1 MKKLLII
8 LLFPVIAFTQTKKQV
23 IDTCFTQQ
31 ELADISF
38 VLDSLWAADD
48 INNNL
53 IKSYDTII
61 HTQNTLI
68 KLDSIQLQ
76 YKDTQIKLLQDNI
89 DLYVAREKLL
99 QPKWYD
105 KKGLWYG
112 VGFLSALGTGILIN
126 QLIK

>member
-8 LLFPVIAFTQTKKQV
+8 LLFPLISFTQTKKQLP
-23 IDTCFTQQ
+23 DTCFTQQ

-38 VLDSLWAADD
+38 VLDSLWTADD

-53 IKSYDTII
+53 IKSYDTAFS
-61 HTQNTLI
+61 TKSTLI

-76 YKDTQIKLLQDNI
+76 YKNNQIKLLQENI
-89 DLYVAREKLL
+89 DLYVSREKLL

-112 VGFLSALGTGILIN
+112 AGFLSALGTGILIN

>member
-1 MKKLLII
+1 MKKFIII
-8 LLFPVIAFTQTKKQV
+8 LLFRIIGFSQKTTKP
-23 IDTCFTQQ
+23 DTCFTQL

-48 INNNL
+48 INNKL
-53 IKSYDTII
+53 IESYDTLLN
-61 HTQNTLI
+61 TQHTLI

-89 DLYVAREKLL
+89 NLYVAREKLL

-112 VGFLSALGTGILIN
+112 AGFLSALGTGILIN

>member
-1 MKKLLII
+1 MKKFIII
-8 LLFPVIAFTQTKKQV
+8 LLFPIFGFSQKTTTP
-23 IDTCFTQQ
+23 DTCFTQQ

-38 VLDSLWAADD
+38 VLDSLWLADD
-48 INNNL
+48 VNNKL
-53 IKSYDTII
+53 IWAYDTLLI
-61 HTQNTLI
+61 TQNTLI

-76 YKDTQIKLLQDNI
+76 YKDSQIKLLQDNV
-89 DLYVAREKLL
+89 DLYIKQQKLL

-112 VGFLSALGTGILIN
+112 AGVLSTLGAGILIN

>member
-1 MKKLLII
+1 MKKFIII
-8 LLFPVIAFTQTKKQV
+8 LLFPIIGFSQKTTNP
-23 IDTCFTQQ
+23 DTCFTQQ

-48 INNNL
+48 INNKL
-53 IKSYDTII
+53 IESYDTLFNS
-61 HTQNTLI
+61 QNTLI

-89 DLYVAREKLL
+89 NLYVAREKLL

-112 VGFLSALGTGILIN
+112 AGFLSALGTGILIN

>member
-1 MKKLLII
+1 MKKFIII
-8 LLFPVIAFTQTKKQV
+8 LLFPILGFSQKTTKP
-23 IDTCFTQQ
+23 DTCFTQL

-48 INNNL
+48 INNKL
-53 IKSYDTII
+53 IESYDTLLN
-61 HTQNTLI
+61 TQNTLI

-89 DLYVAREKLL
+89 NLYVAREKLL

-112 VGFLSALGTGILIN
+112 AGFLSALGAGILIN

>member
-23 IDTCFTQQ
+23 PDTCFTQQ

-38 VLDSLWAADD
+38 VLDSLWTADD

-53 IKSYDTII
+53 IKSYDTAFR
-61 HTQNTLI
+61 TQSMLI
-68 KLDSIQLQ
+68 KLDSVQLQ
-76 YKDTQIKLLQDNI
+76 YKNNQIKLLQENI
-89 DLYVAREKLL
+89 DLYVSREKLL

-112 VGFLSALGTGILIN
+112 AGFLSALGTGILIN

>member
-1 MKKLLII
+1 MKKFIII
-8 LLFPVIAFTQTKKQV
+8 LLFPIFGFSQKTTNL
-23 IDTCFTQQ
+23 DTCFTQQ

-48 INNNL
+48 INNKL
-53 IKSYDTII
+53 IGSYDTLLI
-61 HTQNTLI
+61 TQNTLI

-76 YKDTQIKLLQDNI
+76 YKDSQIKLLQDNV
-89 DLYVAREKLL
+89 DLYVKQQKLL

-112 VGFLSALGTGILIN
+112 AGFLSALGAGILVN

>member
-1 MKKLLII
+1 MKKFIII
-8 LLFPVIAFTQTKKQV
+8 LLFPIIGFSQKTTNP
-23 IDTCFTQQ
+23 DTCFTQQ

-48 INNNL
+48 INNKL
-53 IKSYDTII
+53 IESYDTLLN
-61 HTQNTLI
+61 TQNTLI

-76 YKDTQIKLLQDNI
+76 YNDTQIKLLQDNI
-89 DLYVAREKLL
+89 NLYVAREKLL

-112 VGFLSALGTGILIN
+112 AGFLSALGTGILIN

>member
-1 MKKLLII
+1 MKKFIII
-8 LLFPVIAFTQTKKQV
+8 LLFPIIGFSQKTTKP
-23 IDTCFTQQ
+23 DTCFTQQ

-48 INNNL
+48 INNKL
-53 IKSYDTII
+53 IWAYDTVLL
-61 HTQNTLI
+61 TQNTLI

-89 DLYVAREKLL
+89 DLYVKQQKLL

-112 VGFLSALGTGILIN
+112 AGFLSALGAGILVN

>member
-1 MKKLLII
+1 MKKFIII
-8 LLFPVIAFTQTKKQV
+8 LLFPIIGFSQKTTKP
-23 IDTCFTQQ
+23 DTCFTQQ

-48 INNNL
+48 INNKL
-53 IKSYDTII
+53 IWAYDTVLF
-61 HTQNTLI
+61 TQNTLI

-76 YKDTQIKLLQDNI
+76 YKDTQIKLLQDNV
-89 DLYVAREKLL
+89 DLYIKQQKLL

-112 VGFLSALGTGILIN
+112 AGFLSALGAGILVN

>member
-8 LLFPVIAFTQTKKQV
+8 LMFPVIAFTQTKKQV
-23 IDTCFTQQ
+23 PDTCFTRQ

-38 VLDSLWAADD
+38 VLDSLWAVDD

-53 IKSYDTII
+53 IKSYDIAFN
-61 HTQNTLI
+61 TQRDLI

-76 YKDTQIKLLQDNI
+76 YKDNQIKLLQENI
-89 DLYVAREKLL
+89 DLYVSREKSL

-112 VGFLSALGTGILIN
+112 AGFLSALGAGILIN

>member
-1 MKKLLII
+1 MKKFIII
-8 LLFPVIAFTQTKKQV
+8 LLFPIIGFSQKTTNP
-23 IDTCFTQQ
+23 DTCFTQQ

-48 INNNL
+48 INNKL
-53 IKSYDTII
+53 IESYDTLLN
-61 HTQNTLI
+61 TQNTLI

-76 YKDTQIKLLQDNI
+76 YKDSQIKLLQDNV

-112 VGFLSALGTGILIN
+112 AGFLSALGAGILVN

>member
-8 LLFPVIAFTQTKKQV
+8 LLFPLISFTQTKKQLP
-23 IDTCFTQQ
+23 DTCFTQQ

-38 VLDSLWAADD
+38 VLDSLWTADD

-53 IKSYDTII
+53 IKSYDTAFR
-61 HTQNTLI
+61 TQSILI
-68 KLDSIQLQ
+68 KLDSVQLQ
-76 YKDTQIKLLQDNI
+76 YKNNQIKLLQENI
-89 DLYVAREKLL
+89 NLYVSREKLL

-112 VGFLSALGTGILIN
+112 AGFLSALGTGILIN

>member
-8 LLFPVIAFTQTKKQV
+8 LLFQLISFTQTKQQLP
-23 IDTCFTQQ
+23 DTCFTQQ

-38 VLDSLWAADD
+38 VLDSLWTADD

-53 IKSYDTII
+53 IKSYDTAFR
-61 HTQNTLI
+61 TQSTLI
-68 KLDSIQLQ
+68 KLDSVQLQ
-76 YKDTQIKLLQDNI
+76 YKNNQIKLLQENI
-89 DLYVAREKLL
+89 NLYVSREKLL

-112 VGFLSALGTGILIN
+112 AGFLSAFGTGILIN

>member
-1 MKKLLII
+1 MKKFIII
-8 LLFPVIAFTQTKKQV
+8 LLFPIIGFSQKTTKP
-23 IDTCFTQQ
+23 DTCFTQQ

-48 INNNL
+48 INNKL
-53 IKSYDTII
+53 IQAYDTVLL
-61 HTQNTLI
+61 TQNTLI

-76 YKDTQIKLLQDNI
+76 YKDTQIKLLQDNV

-112 VGFLSALGTGILIN
+112 AGFLSALGAGILVN

>member
-1 MKKLLII
+1 MKKFIII
-8 LLFPVIAFTQTKKQV
+8 LLFPIIGFSQKTTNP
-23 IDTCFTQQ
+23 DTCFTQQ

-48 INNNL
+48 INNKL
-53 IKSYDTII
+53 IESYDTVLN
-61 HTQNTLI
+61 TQNTLI

-89 DLYVAREKLL
+89 NLYVAREKLL

-112 VGFLSALGTGILIN
+112 AGFLSALGTGILIN

>member
-1 MKKLLII
+1 MKTFIII
-8 LLFPVIAFTQTKKQV
+8 LLFPIFVFSQKTTKP
-23 IDTCFTQQ
+23 DTCFTQQ

-53 IKSYDTII
+53 IRSYDTLLN
-61 HTQNTLI
+61 TQNTLI

-89 DLYVAREKLL
+89 DLYVKQQKLL

-112 VGFLSALGTGILIN
+112 AGFLSALGAGILVN

>member
-1 MKKLLII
+1 MKKFIII
-8 LLFPVIAFTQTKKQV
+8 LLFPIIGFSQKTTKP
-23 IDTCFTQQ
+23 DTCFTQQ

-48 INNNL
+48 INNKL
-53 IKSYDTII
+53 IESYDTLLN
-61 HTQNTLI
+61 TQNTLI

-76 YKDTQIKLLQDNI
+76 YKDSQIKLLQDNV

-112 VGFLSALGTGILIN
+112 AGFLSALGAGILVN

>member
-1 MKKLLII
+1 MKKFIII
-8 LLFPVIAFTQTKKQV
+8 LLFPIIGFSQKTTKP
-23 IDTCFTQQ
+23 DTCFTQQ

-38 VLDSLWAADD
+38 VLDSLWTADD

-53 IKSYDTII
+53 IKSYDTAFR
-61 HTQNTLI
+61 TQSMLI
-68 KLDSIQLQ
+68 KLDSVQLQ
-76 YKDTQIKLLQDNI
+76 YKNNQIKLLQENI
-89 DLYVAREKLL
+89 DLYVSREKLL

-112 VGFLSALGTGILIN
+112 AGFLSALGAGILIN

>member
-1 MKKLLII
+1 MKKFIII
-8 LLFPVIAFTQTKKQV
+8 LLFPIIGFSQKTTKP
-23 IDTCFTQQ
+23 DTCFTQQ

-38 VLDSLWAADD
+38 VLDSLWAAND
-48 INNNL
+48 INNKL
-53 IKSYDTII
+53 IWAYDTVLF
-61 HTQNTLI
+61 TQNTLI

-76 YKDTQIKLLQDNI
+76 YKDTQIKLLQDNV

-112 VGFLSALGTGILIN
+112 AGFLSALGAGILVN

>member
-1 MKKLLII
+1 MKKFIII
-8 LLFPVIAFTQTKKQV
+8 LLFPIIGFSQKTTKP
-23 IDTCFTQQ
+23 DTCFTQQ

-48 INNNL
+48 INNKL
-53 IKSYDTII
+53 ICAYDTVLL
-61 HTQNTLI
+61 TQNTLI

-76 YKDTQIKLLQDNI
+76 YKDTQIKLLQDNV

-112 VGFLSALGTGILIN
+112 AGFLSALGAGILVN

>member
-1 MKKLLII
+1 MKKFIII
-8 LLFPVIAFTQTKKQV
+8 LLFPIIGFSQKTTKP
-23 IDTCFTQQ
+23 DTCFTQQ

-48 INNNL
+48 INNKL
-53 IKSYDTII
+53 IESYDTLLN
-61 HTQNTLI
+61 TQNTLI

-76 YKDTQIKLLQDNI
+76 YKDSQIKLLQANV

-112 VGFLSALGTGILIN
+112 AGFLSALGAGILVN

>member
-8 LLFPVIAFTQTKKQV
+8 LLFPLISFTQTKKQLP
-23 IDTCFTQQ
+23 DTCFTQQ

-38 VLDSLWAADD
+38 VLDSLWTADD

-53 IKSYDTII
+53 IKSYDTAFR
-61 HTQNTLI
+61 TQSMLI
-68 KLDSIQLQ
+68 KLDSVQLQ
-76 YKDTQIKLLQDNI
+76 YKNNQIKLLQENI
-89 DLYVAREKLL
+89 DLYVSREKLL

-112 VGFLSALGTGILIN
+112 AGFLSALGTGILIN

>member
-1 MKKLLII
+1 MKKFIII
-8 LLFPVIAFTQTKKQV
+8 LLFPIIGFSQKTITP
-23 IDTCFTQQ
+23 DTCFTQQ
-31 ELADISF
+31 ELGDISF

-48 INNNL
+48 INNKL
-53 IKSYDTII
+53 IDSYDTLLN
-61 HTQNTLI
+61 TQNTLI

-89 DLYVAREKLL
+89 NLYVAREKLL

-112 VGFLSALGTGILIN
+112 AGFLSALGAGILVN

>member
-1 MKKLLII
+1 MKKFIII
-8 LLFPVIAFTQTKKQV
+8 LLFPIIGFSQKTTTP
-23 IDTCFTQQ
+23 DTCFTQQ

-38 VLDSLWAADD
+38 VLDSLWAVDD
-48 INNNL
+48 VNNKL
-53 IKSYDTII
+53 IWTYDTLLI
-61 HTQNTLI
+61 TQNTLI

-76 YKDTQIKLLQDNI
+76 YKDTQIKLLQDNV

-112 VGFLSALGTGILIN
+112 AGFLSALGAGILVN

>member
-1 MKKLLII
+1 MKKFIII
-8 LLFPVIAFTQTKKQV
+8 LLFPIIGFSQKTTKP
-23 IDTCFTQQ
+23 DTCFTQQ

-48 INNNL
+48 VNNKL
-53 IKSYDTII
+53 IWAYDTVLL
-61 HTQNTLI
+61 TQNTLI

-76 YKDTQIKLLQDNI
+76 YKDSQIKLLQDNV

-105 KKGLWYG
+105 KKAIWFGF
-112 VGFLSALGTGILIN
+112 GFLSTLGTGILIN
-126 QLIK
+126 SFSN

>member
-8 LLFPVIAFTQTKKQV
+8 LLFPLISFTQTKKQLP
-23 IDTCFTQQ
+23 DTCFTQQ

-38 VLDSLWAADD
+38 VLDSLWTADD

-53 IKSYDTII
+53 IKLYDTAFR
-61 HTQNTLI
+61 TQSILI
-68 KLDSIQLQ
+68 KLDSVQLQ
-76 YKDTQIKLLQDNI
+76 YKNNQIKLLQENI
-89 DLYVAREKLL
+89 NLYVSREKLL

-112 VGFLSALGTGILIN
+112 AGFLSALGTGILIN

>member
-8 LLFPVIAFTQTKKQV
+8 LLFPLISFTQTKKQLP
-23 IDTCFTQQ
+23 DTCFTQQ

-38 VLDSLWAADD
+38 VLDSLWTADD

-53 IKSYDTII
+53 IKSYDTAFR
-61 HTQNTLI
+61 TQSTLI

-76 YKDTQIKLLQDNI
+76 YKNNQIKLLQENI
-89 DLYVAREKLL
+89 DLYVSREKLL

-112 VGFLSALGTGILIN
+112 AGFISALGTGILIN

>member
-1 MKKLLII
+1 MKKFIII
-8 LLFPVIAFTQTKKQV
+8 LLFPIIGFSQKTTKP
-23 IDTCFTQQ
+23 DTCFTQL

-48 INNNL
+48 INNKL
-53 IKSYDTII
+53 IESYDTVLN
-61 HTQNTLI
+61 TQNTLI

-89 DLYVAREKLL
+89 NLYVAREKLL

-112 VGFLSALGTGILIN
+112 AGFLSALGTGILIN

>member
-8 LLFPVIAFTQTKKQV
+8 LLFPLISFTQTKKQLP
-23 IDTCFTQQ
+23 DTCFTQQ

-38 VLDSLWAADD
+38 VLDSLWTADA

-53 IKSYDTII
+53 IKSYDTAFR
-61 HTQNTLI
+61 TQSTLI

-76 YKDTQIKLLQDNI
+76 YKNNQIKLLQENI
-89 DLYVAREKLL
+89 DLYVSREKLL

-112 VGFLSALGTGILIN
+112 AGFLSALGTGILIN

>member
-1 MKKLLII
+1 MKKFIII
-8 LLFPVIAFTQTKKQV
+8 LLFPIIGFSQKTTKP
-23 IDTCFTQQ
+23 DTCFTQQ

-48 INNNL
+48 INNKL
-53 IKSYDTII
+53 IWAYDTVLL
-61 HTQNTLI
+61 TQNTLI

-76 YKDTQIKLLQDNI
+76 YKDTQIKLLQDNV

-112 VGFLSALGTGILIN
+112 AGVLSTLGAGILIN

>member
-1 MKKLLII
+1 MKKFIII
-8 LLFPVIAFTQTKKQV
+8 LLFPIIGFSQKTTKP
-23 IDTCFTQQ
+23 DTCFTQQ

-38 VLDSLWAADD
+38 VLDSLWLADD
-48 INNNL
+48 VNNKL
-53 IKSYDTII
+53 IWAYDTLLI
-61 HTQNTLI
+61 TQNTLI

-89 DLYVAREKLL
+89 NLYVAREKLL

-112 VGFLSALGTGILIN
+112 AGFLSALGAGILVN

>member
-1 MKKLLII
+1 MKKFIII
-8 LLFPVIAFTQTKKQV
+8 LLFPIIGFSQKTTKP
-23 IDTCFTQQ
+23 DTCFTQQ

-38 VLDSLWAADD
+38 VLDSLWLADD
-48 INNNL
+48 VNNKL
-53 IKSYDTII
+53 IWAYDTLLI
-61 HTQNTLI
+61 TQNTLI

-76 YKDTQIKLLQDNI
+76 YKDTQIKLLQDNV

-112 VGFLSALGTGILIN
+112 AGFLSALGAGILVN